1 MFLKNTEEWRTLA
14 CVKTKN
20 LCIFKAPINFD
31 FTIKVKKIKII
42 YEIFIDFIKKY

>member
-20 LCIFKAPINFD
+20 LCIFKSSTKN
-31 FTIKVKKIKII
+31 IKDTNVYVK
-42 YEIFIDFIKKY
+42 